1 MQLAVYPVTIEPP
14 LPDDA
19 VNVTLMLALP
29 CMYDCAGSVGTVAG
43 TVAVDGRLWA
53 ELPSAFV
60 AKNLAV
66 YDLPFVS
73 PVTTSGEEA
82 PLSDPARPRVDR
94 RAGRCVAGDRASVI
108 IGATNAT
115 EICALPAV
123 AWA

>member
-29 CMYDCAGSVGTVAG
+29 CTTVGCAGVVGTVAG

-60 AKNLAV
+60 ARTVQV
-66 YDLPFVS
+66 YVLPFVS

-82 PLSDPARPRVDR
+82 PLSDPAVPPLIDVQ
-94 RAGRCVAGDRASVI
+94 VAV
-108 IGATNAT
+108 
-115 EICALPAV
+115 
-123 AWA
+123 